1 MKILNPILSPMLS
14 PRNAIP
20 LTRQSLRGPEPR
32 AHWKIPPHLKERPTR
47 VLLFTQQVARFGLSA
62 EVQMS
67 PFSRREFFKAG
78 LAAGALATVG
88 ARPLAAARRTAT
100 DTVVLGR
107 SNIAVTRLAFGTG
120 TDSGAV
126 QAALGQQE
134 FTRLVHYA
142 YDHGIRFF
150 ETAEA
155 YKTPGMLGEALKGL
169 PRDSYHL
176 MSKVTTF
183 HEGIDPQAKFDEL
196 RRISQTEYFDI
207 MLLHWQHTPDWPQA
221 TARWQAGIQ
230 EAQSR
235 KIIRSHG
242 ASVHGLPA
250 LRQMPGN
257 KWLDVGLIRINHSG
271 ARMDGP
277 TYEDTNHPDNVS
289 EVVDHIH
296 QLKGD
301 GLGVIGMKLC
311 GGGQFVNSH
320 DDRVKAMRFAFNHA
334 GVDAATVGFKST
346 QEIDEAIDN
355 LNLALA

>member
-1 MKILNPILSPMLS
+1 
-14 PRNAIP
+14 
-20 LTRQSLRGPEPR
+20 
-32 AHWKIPPHLKERPTR
+32 
-47 VLLFTQQVARFGLSA
+47 
-62 EVQMS
+62 MS
-67 PFSRREFFKAG
+67 PFTRRDFLKTS
-78 LAAGALATVG
+78 LAAGAVAG
-88 ARPLAAARRTAT
+88 MGSPALAAAKRTAT
-100 DTVVLGR
+100 GTVTLGR
-107 SNIAVTRLAFGTG
+107 SNIQVTRLAFGTG
-120 TDSGAV
+120 TNSGAV

-134 FTRLVHYA
+134 FTRIVRYA
-142 YDHGIRFF
+142 YDRGIRFF

-155 YKTPGMLGEALKGL
+155 YETPAMLGEALKGI
-169 PRDSYHL
+169 PRENYRL

-183 HEGIDPQAKFDEL
+183 HEGIDPQAKFDDL

-207 MLLHWQHTPDWPQA
+207 MLLHWQHSADWPE
-221 TARWQAGIQ
+221 TTKRWQDGIL
-230 EAQSR
+230 EAQQR

-250 LRQMPGN
+250 LRQMPGVG
-257 KWLDVGLIRINHSG
+257 WLEVGLIRINHSG

-296 QLKGD
+296 QLKSE

-311 GGGQFVNSH
+311 GGGQFEHSH
-320 DDRVKAMRFAFNHA
+320 DDRVKAMRFAFDHA

-355 LNLALA
+355 MNLALT